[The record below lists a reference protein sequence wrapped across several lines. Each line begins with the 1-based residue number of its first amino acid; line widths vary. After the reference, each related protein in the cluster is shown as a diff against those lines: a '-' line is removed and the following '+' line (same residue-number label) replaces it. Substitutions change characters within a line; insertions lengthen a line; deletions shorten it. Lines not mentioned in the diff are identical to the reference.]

1 MLGLLHGVGAAVRH
15 AGAGC
20 GSLHLR
26 PRRARRGRLRC
37 DGPAN
42 AATVPW
48 RLPDNR
54 AGGAHT
60 STFQAPALKLLVER
74 RGFRLV
80 SVTHAPR
87 ASHLTFSLWAR
98 FVGAR
103 THITLV
109 AISLTAE
116 LPPQIVFGR
125 QKGQAL
131 PGPPPGCRA
140 RIVELSTVAQ
150 AGREHP
156 RAHVPP
162 APADTA
168 TLCYTSGTTGVP
180 KGAVLSHAN
189 LIADAAGG
197 FHAMDAAVGAHR
209 GQPDTSLCLR
219 AAARGAG
226 FALSH
231 PASFRVPEAVLG
243 GAGDRHIS
251 YLPLAHIY
259 ERVTVIGLTHCGV
272 SIGFYRCAL
281 QMSAWVCP
289 CLPGE
294 YRLGR
299 DRQRLPLMR
308 MLRSNFSK
316 HGAQRRCRGAAGGC
330 ADAAPDN
337 FHQRAAP
344 VEPHP

>member
-1 MLGLLHGVGAAVRH
+1 MHLVCAFFLLGFLMVKSFW
-15 AGAGC
+15 AGLICAC
-20 GSLHLR
+20 S
-26 PRRARRGRLRC
+26 
-37 DGPAN
+37 
-42 AATVPW
+42 
-48 RLPDNR
+48 
-54 AGGAHT
+54 
-60 STFQAPALKLLVER
+60 
-74 RGFRLV
+74 
-80 SVTHAPR
+80 
-87 ASHLTFSLWAR
+87 
-98 FVGAR
+98 
-103 THITLV
+103 TLV
-109 AISLTAE
+109 ATCLTAE

-156 RAHVPP
+156 RAHIPP

-209 GQPDTSLCLR
+209 GLPHTVVCLHR
-219 AAARGAG
+219 RC
-226 FALSH
+226 LWCRECSM
-231 PASFRVPEAVLG
+231 PSASFRVTEATLG

-281 QMSAWVCP
+281 QPSAWVCP
-289 CLPGE
+289 CQLGE
-294 YRLGR
+294 YRLGQ
-299 DRQRLPLMR
+299 DRQRLPLMHVLR
-308 MLRSNFSK
+308 PNMLM

-330 ADAAPDN
+330 ADAAPN
-337 FHQRAAP
+337 NIHQRAAP

>member
-1 MLGLLHGVGAAVRH
+1 M
-15 AGAGC
+15 C
-20 GSLHLR
+20 
-26 PRRARRGRLRC
+26 
-37 DGPAN
+37 
-42 AATVPW
+42 
-48 RLPDNR
+48 
-54 AGGAHT
+54 
-60 STFQAPALKLLVER
+60 
-74 RGFRLV
+74 
-80 SVTHAPR
+80 
-87 ASHLTFSLWAR
+87 
-98 FVGAR
+98 
-103 THITLV
+103 
-109 AISLTAE
+109 LTAE

-156 RAHVPP
+156 RAHIPP

-197 FHAMDAAVGAHR
+197 FHAMDATVGAHR
-209 GQPDTSLCLR
+209 GLPDTVVCLHR
-219 AAARGAG
+219 RC
-226 FALSH
+226 SWCWDCTM
-231 PASFRVPEAVLG
+231 PSASFRVTEATLG

-281 QMSAWVCP
+281 QTSAGVCP
-289 CLPGE
+289 CQLGG
-294 YRLGR
+294 YRLGQ

-308 MLRSNFSK
+308 VLR
-316 HGAQRRCRGAAGGC
+316 
-330 ADAAPDN
+330 PT
-337 FHQRAAP
+337 
-344 VEPHP
+344 

>member
-1 MLGLLHGVGAAVRH
+1 MHCTWYL
-15 AGAGC
+15 
-20 GSLHLR
+20 
-26 PRRARRGRLRC
+26 
-37 DGPAN
+37 
-42 AATVPW
+42 
-48 RLPDNR
+48 
-54 AGGAHT
+54 T
-60 STFQAPALKLLVER
+60 S
-74 RGFRLV
+74 
-80 SVTHAPR
+80 
-87 ASHLTFSLWAR
+87 SLWAR
-98 FVGAR
+98 LSCACSTFSSMC
-103 THITLV
+103 LM
-109 AISLTAE
+109 AE

-197 FHAMDAAVGAHR
+197 FHAMDAVVGAHR
-209 GQPDTSLCLR
+209 GLPDTVVCLHR
-219 AAARGAG
+219 PWCRECTPP
-226 FALSH
+226 S
-231 PASFRVPEAVLG
+231 ASFRVPEAMLG

-281 QMSAWVCP
+281 QTPAWVCP
-289 CLPGE
+289 CQLGE

-299 DRQRLPLMR
+299 DRHSLPLMHVLCPSLP
-308 MLRSNFSK
+308 M
-316 HGAQRRCRGAAGGC
+316 HGAQRRCCGAAGGC

-337 FHQRAAP
+337 IHQRAAP